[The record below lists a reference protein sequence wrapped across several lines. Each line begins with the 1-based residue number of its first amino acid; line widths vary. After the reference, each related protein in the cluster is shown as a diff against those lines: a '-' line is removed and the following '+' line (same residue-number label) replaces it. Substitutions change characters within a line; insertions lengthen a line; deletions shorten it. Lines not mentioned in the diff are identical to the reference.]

1 MYSEISLENL
11 YVVIGALRVNN
22 FYIHDSRTSHIAT
35 SSQTTRTVINIP
47 ADWQQR
53 SSSLEH
59 HPPTKRIIK
68 IPKLST

>member
-1 MYSEISLENL
+1 MYE
-11 YVVIGALRVNN
+11 
-22 FYIHDSRTSHIAT
+22 SHNAT

-59 HPPTKRIIK
+59 HPPKKMIIK
-68 IPKLST
+68 IPKLFFSKHTYILKIQVFFLYF

>member
-1 MYSEISLENL
+1 M
-11 YVVIGALRVNN
+11 
-22 FYIHDSRTSHIAT
+22 SHIAT

-59 HPPTKRIIK
+59 HPPKKMIIK
-68 IPKLST
+68 IPKLFFSKHTYNYT